1 MGPVPRRCCPQCDS
15 RVRFHGRDHALPRR
29 RGLAPGRW
37 PAGRSGRTGGRPYGV
52 TVDLEHIRG
61 VPPVVNGETETT
73 LLEIAARAE
82 LGEDSVMLVEQSMG
96 GEDFAWFL
104 QHVPGAM
111 MRLGTRLPAVAP
123 TTCTSPT
130 TLRRKRPSAAEFK

>member
-1 MGPVPRRCCPQCDS
+1 M
-15 RVRFHGRDHALPRR
+15 
-29 RGLAPGRW
+29 
-37 PAGRSGRTGGRPYGV
+37 
-52 TVDLEHIRG
+52 
-61 VPPVVNGETETT
+61 VNGETETT